1 MPATHSHKGFTLLEL
16 LVAITIFAIVSILAM
31 SGYNQ
36 LVRQREIAATTM
48 ERVRNVQR
56 CVMRMSQDLE
66 QMIARPIRD
75 ATSATDIPALIAA
88 DNGADVLEFTR
99 TGWSNP
105 TGINR
110 SSMQRIRYRFVD
122 NKLYRDYWS
131 TLDRTLNSVP
141 VEVQML
147 DKVTAITFR
156 YMDSTHQWQT
166 TWPPTAASANNGAQ
180 PALAPRSVPV
190 AVEVTL
196 TLQDWGEIKRI
207 IEVPSLL

>member
-1 MPATHSHKGFTLLEL
+1 MPTLRSHKGFTLLEL

-36 LVRQREIAATTM
+36 LVHQREIAATTM

-66 QMIARPIRD
+66 QLVARPIRD
-75 ATSATDIPALIAA
+75 ATSATDIPALVAG

-99 TGWSNP
+99 AGWSNP

-110 SSMQRIRYRFVD
+110 STMQRVRYRFVD

-131 TLDRTLNSVP
+131 TLDRTLNTVP

-156 YMDSTHQWQT
+156 YMDSMRQWQT
-166 TWPPTAASANNGAQ
+166 TWPPTAASASNGARA
-180 PALAPRSVPV
+180 ALVPRDLPV

-196 TLQDWGEIKRI
+196 TLQDWGEIKRV

>member
-1 MPATHSHKGFTLLEL
+1 LLEL

-56 CVMRMSQDLE
+56 CVLRMSQDLD
-66 QMIARPIRD
+66 QLIARPIRD
-75 ATSATDIPALIAA
+75 ATSATDIPALLAG

-105 TGINR
+105 TGLNR
-110 SSMQRIRYRFVD
+110 STLQRVRYRFVD
-122 NKLYRDYWS
+122 NKLYRDYWGV
-131 TLDRTLNSVP
+131 LDRTLNTVP
-141 VEVQML
+141 VQVQML

-156 YMDSTHQWQT
+156 YLDSSHQWQT
-166 TWPPTAASANNGAQ
+166 TWPPTAATASNGGQA
-180 PALAPRSVPV
+180 ALAPRNVPI
-190 AVEVTL
+190 AVEITL
-196 TLQDWGEIKRI
+196 NLPDWGEIKRI